1 MDFVDVIFPLN
12 LGPLTYRCPEK
23 LINMIEPGMI
33 VSAPLKNR
41 IAKGIVIGKCLSP
54 PAEVRDIENLDSKRP
69 LLSVNM
75 IRLLL
80 WMSKYYLA
88 EQGLVLKNTLP
99 KEVFIKVR
107 KRKKSTGISPD
118 HKEKPG
124 EHISAL
130 ARIGNDTVTSLR
142 DSLKK
147 SSYNTFLFHSPST
160 AYEYSLLREILAGIK
175 NAIIL
180 VPEIFTIETLSRL
193 LQNKFGERMCIFH
206 GELSRGEKSEAIERV
221 LSGSSDILIG
231 TRTALFV
238 PMQKVSFIAVLGE
251 HSTSYKQENTPCYNA
266 RDVAVLRGYLEKATV
281 LLSSISPSIESFYN
295 CKTGKYVLITPRGAA
310 KRPVISV
317 VDMRYEKHLKPGLSK
332 TVVDAAARYSKKD
345 GQVMFVIN
353 RRGYSSLLQ
362 CADCNTSVE
371 CSHCRIP
378 LVFHKQDMSLK
389 CHYCGSVL
397 TKIPDRCSRC
407 NGYTLK
413 LLGAGTQRIQ
423 EDIEELTGMKTLR
436 IDSDRIKKKSELRG
450 IIESISSKESR
461 ILIGT
466 KLMTRHLGTAGTFS
480 MAAVLNTDSLLN
492 IPDFRSAEKAF
503 QEILSVIDK
512 IEPAGRV
519 FIQTR
524 MPENYLFQSLKTY
537 DHQLFFK
544 EELIRRKTL
553 FYPPFS
559 RLILI
564 RVITERDISREL
576 SEYID
581 KGETE
586 NGDFEILGPHLS
598 RTPKGKN
605 EYKILLK
612 SAIREQLHAAAKS
625 FTEAFKDSRDIRV
638 KVDVDPMVI

>member
-1 MDFVDVIFPLN
+1 MEFVDVIFPLN

-23 LINMIEPGMI
+23 LKGMIEPGMI

-41 IAKGIVIGKCLSP
+41 IAKGIVIGKCPSP
-54 PAEVRDIENLDSKRP
+54 PEELRDIENLDSERP
-69 LLSVNM
+69 LLSVNT
-75 IRLLL
+75 ISLLL
-80 WMSKYYLA
+80 WMSEYYLA

-107 KRKKSTGISPD
+107 KRKKKSVISPD
-118 HKEKPG
+118 QKKEPG
-124 EHISAL
+124 EHISTL
-130 ARIGNDTVTSLR
+130 THIGNDAVTSLR
-142 DSLKK
+142 NALKK
-147 SSYNTFLFHSPST
+147 SSYSTFLLHAPSIN
-160 AYEYSLLREILAGIK
+160 YEYSFLSEILSGIR
-175 NAIIL
+175 NAVIL
-180 VPEIFTIETLSRL
+180 APEMSTVETLSRS
-193 LQNKFGERMCIFH
+193 LQKNFGERMCIFH
-206 GELSRGEKSEAIERV
+206 GELSRGEKSEAIDKV

-238 PMQKVSFIAVLGE
+238 PMQKISFIAVLGE

-266 RDVAVLRGYLEKATV
+266 RDVAVMKGYLEKATV

-295 CKTGKYVLITPRGAA
+295 CKTGKYALITPRGTA

-317 VDMRYEKHLKPGLSK
+317 VDMRYAKHLKPSLSK
-332 TVVDAAARYSKKD
+332 TVVDATVRYSRKD
-345 GQVMFVIN
+345 RQVMFVIN
-353 RRGYSSLLQ
+353 RRAYSSLLQ

-371 CSHCRIP
+371 CSNCRIP

-397 TKIPDRCSRC
+397 TQIPDRCSRC
-407 NGYTLK
+407 KGYTLQ
-413 LLGAGTQRIQ
+413 LLGAGTQRVQ

-436 IDSDRIKKKSELRG
+436 IDSDRVKKKSELSG

-466 KLMTRHLGTAGTFS
+466 KLMTRHLGLAGAFS

-512 IEPAGRV
+512 VEPAGRI

-564 RVITERDISREL
+564 RVITEKDISREL

-581 KGETE
+581 KGEAE
-586 NGDFEILGPHLS
+586 NGDVEILGPHLS
-598 RTPKGKN
+598 RNRQGKN
-605 EYKILLK
+605 EYKLLLK
-612 SAIREQLHAAAKS
+612 SNMREKLHVTAKS
-625 FTEAFKDSRDIRV
+625 FIEAFKDSKDVRV
-638 KVDVDPMVI
+638 RVDVDPTVT

>member
-54 PAEVRDIENLDSKRP
+54 PAEVRDIENLDSEHP

-99 KEVFIKVR
+99 KEVFTKVR
-107 KRKKSTGISPD
+107 KRKKRAGISPD
-118 HKEKPG
+118 HKEEPG

-180 VPEIFTIETLSRL
+180 VPEIFTIETLSCL

-332 TVVDAAARYSKKD
+332 TVVDAAVRYSKKD

-450 IIESISSKESR
+450 IIESISSKESG

-512 IEPAGRV
+512 IETAGRV

-576 SEYID
+576 SECID
-581 KGETE
+581 KGEPE